1 MLYEDSGAMLI
12 AIIILMREGRSW
24 IRRYWTGVIAVIP
37 AKRSMSISTLRY
49 VSILAIAY
57 VATASYL
64 ISNESRVDWP
74 PESPDNQYHLFK

>member
-1 MLYEDSGAMLI
+1 MDQALLDGGYRCYTGEKIDVYFNT
-12 AIIILMREGRSW
+12 AIC
-24 IRRYWTGVIAVIP
+24 
-37 AKRSMSISTLRY
+37 
-49 VSILAIAY
+49 SILAIAY

>member
-1 MLYEDSGAMLI
+1 MGQ
-12 AIIILMREGRSW
+12 G
-24 IRRYWTGVIAVIP
+24 YWTGVIAVIP

-64 ISNESRVDWP
+64 ISNESRGSCRMKSTLPLW
-74 PESPDNQYHLFK
+74 

>member
-1 MLYEDSGAMLI
+1 MDQALLD
-12 AIIILMREGRSW
+12 EGYRC
-24 IRRYWTGVIAVIP
+24 YTGEVIP

-64 ISNESRVDWP
+64 ISNESRGSCRMKSTLPLW
-74 PESPDNQYHLFK
+74 

>member
-1 MLYEDSGAMLI
+1 MDQALLD
-12 AIIILMREGRSW
+12 
-24 IRRYWTGVIAVIP
+24 GVIAVIP

-64 ISNESRVDWP
+64 ISNESVD
-74 PESPDNQYHLFK
+74 HAG

>member
-1 MLYEDSGAMLI
+1 MDQALLD
-12 AIIILMREGRSW
+12 
-24 IRRYWTGVIAVIP
+24 GVIAVIP

-64 ISNESRVDWP
+64 ISNVSRGSCRMKSTLPLW
-74 PESPDNQYHLFK
+74 LK

>member
-1 MLYEDSGAMLI
+1 
-12 AIIILMREGRSW
+12 
-24 IRRYWTGVIAVIP
+24 
-37 AKRSMSISTLRY
+37 MSISTLRY

-74 PESPDNQYHLFK
+74 PESPDN